1 MNTLNSG
8 ALATIIRGLCIDTIE
23 YPWVVLYSNPGD
35 SVLSSEALTV
45 DISTSC
51 GEEDLLDEDTAARI
65 LRESLEAWKF
75 ERAPAGVEAAAKKSI
90 TRKLPSC
97 VAVKKKDRIEAV
109 YWIDRDIDT
118 AKERIAGKD
127 ISLLEEKISPP
138 PRGTLTAGP
147 ELNAARRSR
156 VVRNKIILVTGSAQ
170 GIGEEI
176 VRGFAASG
184 ALVFIADLNLEGAEA
199 LAKKINLTEKRTAAI
214 ALRVDVSDE
223 DSVAAMFEKVTMTAG
238 GLDVCVSNA
247 GVLKAASVLEQDL
260 ASFKF
265 VTDVNYVGFF
275 LISKHAGRLLK
286 RQHLVAVNWKTDI
299 IQINSKSGLE
309 GSNRNGAYAGGKF
322 GGIGLT
328 TSFALELIGYNIKV
342 NAVCP
347 GNFLDGPLW
356 SDPEKG
362 LFVQYLRTGKVPGA
376 KTVADVKA
384 YYEEKVPMKRG
395 CTGADVLR
403 AIYYII
409 EQEYETGQAL
419 PVTGGQVML
428 H

>member
-1 MNTLNSG
+1 MSTLNYG
-8 ALATIIRGLCIDTIE
+8 AIATIIRGLCIDTIE
-23 YPWVVLYSNPGD
+23 YPWVVLYSRPEGV
-35 SVLSSEALTV
+35 VLSPEALTV
-45 DISTSC
+45 DIAVAFGT
-51 GEEDLLDEDTAARI
+51 GDVFDEDTAVKI
-65 LRESLEAWKF
+65 LHEALESWKF
-75 ERAPAGVEAAAKKSI
+75 ERAPAGVEAAAKKSV

-97 VAVKKKDRIEAV
+97 VAVKKEDKIQAV

-118 AKERIAGKD
+118 ARGRIAGND
-127 ISLLEEKISPP
+127 GSLLEEKIVPP
-138 PRGTLTAGP
+138 SRGALTAAP
-147 ELNAARRSR
+147 ELNAARRSA
-156 VVRNKIILVTGSAQ
+156 VVRNKIALVSGGAQ

-176 VRGFAASG
+176 VRGLAASG
-184 ALVFIADLNLEGAEA
+184 ALVFIADINLEGAEA
-199 LAKKINLTEKRTAAI
+199 LAKKINLTEKRTAAL
-214 ALRVDVSDE
+214 AVQVNVSDE
-223 DSVAAMFEKVTMTAG
+223 SSVAAMFERVAETAG

-247 GVLKAASVLEQDL
+247 GVLRAASVLEQEL

-265 VTDVNYVGFF
+265 VTDVNYTGFF
-275 LISKHAGRLLK
+275 LMTKHAGLLLR
-286 RQHLVAVNWKTDI
+286 RQHLAAVNWKTDI

-309 GSNRNGAYAGGKF
+309 GSNKNGSYAGGKF

-328 TSFALELIGYNIKV
+328 ESFALELVAYNIKV
-342 NAVCP
+342 NAICP

-362 LFVQYLRTGKVPGA
+362 LFVQYLKAGKVPEA

-395 CTGADVLR
+395 CTGADMLR
-403 AIYYII
+403 AIYYIV